1 VTLGP
6 PRFAT
11 THANIDLL
19 LGLCV
24 MTTAEKDTECEG
36 TDSAED
42 FEKEDHQLCLFRL

>member
-19 LGLCV
+19 LGLCI
-24 MTTAEKDTECEG
+24 MATAEKDTERES

-42 FEKEDHQLCLFRL
+42 FEKKDHQYASSG